1 MLKKILFTFLV
12 ICFLGVTNNLFAQVK
27 AAEDSFFLL
36 KKKGLLKRLGES
48 IYVADITDYAPVK
61 SVNPFEQHKG
71 KIIVS
76 IDIAK
81 TGFYNIVRDTVN
93 GDDKSVGQEFQDF
106 FHINTRKKVLAKN
119 LFFSVGDKVLP
130 LLFSDNER
138 FLREQSF
145 FQDALIKVVQDSV
158 FENHVHVFILSRDVF
173 SIGASVDVSN
183 PKKAEIQLQ
192 DENVFGSGN
201 RLEITGLYDK
211 EREPNYGLGALF
223 TKKNIAGSFI
233 NWNTGFRTY
242 NSSFVTGRQEE
253 TAIYA
258 TFDKGLIS
266 RYSAWMGAAVF
277 SYNTTN
283 YFYKKDVPQI
293 SYDANDKYSTLTT
306 DLWAGLNIGYK
317 NKRETDNDKRL
328 RHFVALRVFENNF
341 FRVPDNFQS
350 NYNPLFADIGGTL
363 ASYTLYKQN
372 FYNTNFIYGFGRRED
387 IPQGLSAT
395 IVSGYTEK
403 NSVRRAY
410 YSTEFE
416 GTKLLKAGHFVDFT
430 FKAGS
435 FVDKNKLED
444 AILQAGVSGFTGLKK
459 LSNKWRNRNFVRID
473 FTKLYNLK
481 LGFPIV
487 LESENGLSYFRSVG
501 IAADTRAVVK
511 FESVYFNLQKILGFR
526 VAPFF
531 FTDFALVK
539 PLNEPYKN
547 AKGFTALGGGLRTR
561 NEHLVFGTIELK
573 GYYFPR
579 VDVGVK
585 NWRVELVSKLTFRY
599 NSNFIRRP
607 DFINGN

>member
-1 MLKKILFTFLV
+1 MSKKILFTFLG
-12 ICFLGVTNNLFAQVK
+12 ICFLGITINLCAQVK
-27 AAEDSFFLL
+27 SAEDSFYLF
-36 KKKGLLKRLGES
+36 KKKGLLKKLGQS
-48 IYVADITDYAPVK
+48 IYVSDINDYAPVK
-61 SVNPFEQHKG
+61 SVNPFEQYKG

-76 IDIAK
+76 IDIGK

-106 FHINTRKKVLAKN
+106 FHVNTRRKVLIKN
-119 LFFSVGDKVLP
+119 LFFKVGDKVLP

-145 FQDALIKVVQDSV
+145 FQDALIKVEQDSV

-183 PKKAEIQLQ
+183 PKKAEMKMQ
-192 DENVFGSGN
+192 DENLFGTGN
-201 RLEITGLYDK
+201 RLEISGLYDK
-211 EREPNYGLGALF
+211 EREPNYGLGALY
-223 TKKNIAGSFI
+223 TEKNIGGTFI
-233 NWNTGFRTY
+233 NWNTGFKTY
-242 NSSFVTGRQEE
+242 NNSFNTGRQDE
-253 TAIYA
+253 TAIFT

-266 RYSAWMGAAVF
+266 RYSAWMGAAAF
-277 SYNTTN
+277 SYNSTN
-283 YFYKKDVPQI
+283 YFYKKEVAKVE
-293 SYDANDKYSTLTT
+293 YDALIKYSTLTT

-317 NKRETDNDKRL
+317 NNKETDNDKRL

-341 FRVPDNFQS
+341 FRVPDIYQN
-350 NYNPLFADIGGTL
+350 NYSPLYADIGGTL

-395 IVSGYTEK
+395 VVSGYTVK

-416 GTKLLKAGHFVDFT
+416 GTLLSNIGNFFDFK
-430 FKAGS
+430 FKIGS
-435 FVDKNKLED
+435 FVNKNKSED
-444 AILQAGVSGFTGLKK
+444 AVLETGVSGFTGLKK
-459 LSNKWRNRNFVRID
+459 INSNWRNRNFVKVD
-473 FTKLYNLK
+473 FTKLYNTT

-487 LESENGLSYFRSVG
+487 LESENGLPYFKSVG
-501 IAADTRAVVK
+501 IAADARAIIK
-511 FESVYFNLQKILGFR
+511 FESVYYNLQKILGFR
-526 VAPFF
+526 IAPFVF
-531 FTDFALVK
+531 SDFGLVK
-539 PLNEPYKN
+539 PINESYSN
-547 AKGFTALGGGLRTR
+547 AKGFTAFGGGIRTR

-585 NWRVELVSKLTFRY
+585 NWKVELVSKLTFRY
-599 NSNFIRRP
+599 NSNFLRRP

>member
-1 MLKKILFTFLV
+1 MLKKIPFAFLLLCV
-12 ICFLGVTNNLFAQVK
+12 SSNLLAQVK
-27 AAEDSFFLL
+27 QAEDSFFLL

-61 SVNPFEQHKG
+61 SVNPFEQYKG
-71 KIIVS
+71 KKIATIS
-76 IDIAK
+76 IGK
-81 TGFYNIVRDTVN
+81 TGFYNIVRDTSN
-93 GDDKSVGQEFQDF
+93 GDDKNVGEQFQDF
-106 FHINTRKKVLAKN
+106 FHINTKKKILTKN
-119 LFFSVGDKVLP
+119 LFFKVGDRVLP

-145 FQDALIKVVQDSV
+145 FQDALIRVELDTVDSDK
-158 FENHVHVFILSRDVF
+158 VHVVILSRDVF
-173 SIGASVDVSN
+173 EIGASVDVSN
-183 PKKAEIQLQ
+183 PKKAEVTMQN
-192 DENVFGSGN
+192 ENLFGSGN
-201 RLEITGLYDK
+201 RLELNMLYDK
-211 EREPNYGLGALF
+211 EREPVYGFGGLF
-223 TKKNIAGSFI
+223 TQKNIAGSFI

-242 NSSFVTGRQEE
+242 NSSFNTGRQEE
-253 TAIYA
+253 TAMY
-258 TFDKGLIS
+258 TTLEKSLIS
-266 RYSAWMGAAVF
+266 RYSAWMGAALI
-277 SYNTTN
+277 SYNATS
-283 YFYKKDVPQI
+283 YLYKKDNAL
-293 SYDANDKYSTLTT
+293 SNYEANERYKSLTT

-328 RHFVALRVFENNF
+328 RHFVALRIFENNF
-341 FRVPDNFQS
+341 FKVPDNYQN
-350 NYNPLFADIGGTL
+350 NYSPLYADISGTL

-416 GTKLLKAGHFVDFT
+416 GTKLLKSGNFLDFT
-430 FKAGS
+430 FKVGS
-435 FVDKNKLED
+435 FVYKNKTED
-444 AILQAGVSGFTGLKK
+444 AVLQAGVKGFTGLKK
-459 LSNKWRNRNFVRID
+459 LTAKWRNRNFIRVD
-473 FTKLYNLK
+473 FTKLYNIK

-501 IAADTRAVVK
+501 INADTRAVVK
-511 FESVYFNLQKILGFR
+511 FESVYYNLQKILGFR
-526 VAPFF
+526 IAPFVF
-531 FTDFALVK
+531 SDFGLVK
-539 PLNEPYKN
+539 PENDTYSN
-547 AKGFTALGGGLRTR
+547 AKGFTALGGGIRTR

-599 NSNFIRRP
+599 NSNFLRRP